1 MNSGHHLADVEPQT
15 YSGAIKTHLY
25 CEDCVAGIPLRIEA
39 GSVDVVVTS
48 PPYNNGTVYRTYED
62 SLSPEEYLAWTLK
75 WTSAVQNALRD
86 DGSLFLNLGAPPSVR
101 SCLMRSSAPSSN
113 AEFSPSEHAS
123 LDQVH
128 RDSGIGRQ
136 RGRRA
141 DPAWSLQAH
150 QFEAVSP

>member
-62 SLSPEEYLAWTLK
+62 SLSSEEYLAWTLK
-75 WTSAVQNALRD
+75 WTSAVRNALRD
-86 DGSLFLNLGAPPSVR
+86 DGSLFLNLGAPPSVPLLPHAIICAIVERRIFTLQNTLHWIKSIAIPVSDGNGDGSR
-101 SCLMRSSAPSSN
+101 S
-113 AEFSPSEHAS
+113 
-123 LDQVH
+123 
-128 RDSGIGRQ
+128 
-136 RGRRA
+136 
-141 DPAWSLQAH
+141 AWSLQAH